1 MDRRSF
7 LRTSAAGVATAGVA
21 RAGVAVAG
29 AATGRQAAG
38 AGQAAADG
46 ALAKAGT
53 RAEPA
58 TVGGDAFPLVD
69 LHVHLTRE
77 FPIERMLQIAKERNA
92 TFGIVEHP
100 APWAIKDDAGLR
112 RHVEGLRSYPV
123 YVGLQPMEPGWDK
136 ALSKEA
142 LALVDYVL
150 MDPQSVPLPGGG
162 FQRIWELQTYV
173 EDTDEFMA
181 RYMAHCLHVLEHEP
195 IQVFGWPLFLP
206 VCIARDYYRLWTEER
221 MQALVKAA
229 KARSIAI
236 EINDMAHTPDER
248 FIRLAREQG
257 LRFTFG
263 SDSRNADAGRLAYC
277 RSIARTCGLTR
288 ADFYLPPRRTDG
300 VGVRS

>member
-7 LRTSAAGVATAGVA
+7 LITSAAGA
-21 RAGVAVAG
+21 AG
-29 AATGRQAAG
+29 AAAASRT
-38 AGQAAADG
+38 AAAYGMRD
-46 ALAKAGT
+46 
-53 RAEPA
+53 EPA
-58 TVGGDAFPLVD
+58 PAGGDPFPLVD

-77 FPIERMLQIAKERNA
+77 FPIERMMQIAKDRHT
-92 TFGIVEHP
+92 TFGILEHP

-112 RHVEGLRSYPV
+112 RHVEGLRPYPV
-123 YVGLQPMEPGWDK
+123 YVGLQPMEPGWETPF
-136 ALSKEA
+136 SKEA

-195 IQVFGWPLFLP
+195 IQIFGWPLFLP
-206 VCIARDYYRLWTEER
+206 VCIARDYYSLWTQER
-221 MQALVKAA
+221 MQALVRAA
-229 KARSIAI
+229 KARSIAV

-248 FIRLAREQG
+248 FIRMAREQG
-257 LRFTFG
+257 LKFTFG

-277 RSIARTCGLTR
+277 KSVARQCGLTA
-288 ADFYLPPRRTDG
+288 ADFYLPRRKTEG
-300 VGVRS
+300 VTS

>member
-7 LRTSAAGVATAGVA
+7 LMASAAGVATAGEAVS
-21 RAGVAVAG
+21 GVAIGREMTEAG
-29 AATGRQAAG
+29 QAAG
-38 AGQAAADG
+38 AGET
-46 ALAKAGT
+46 AKAGT

-58 TVGGDAFPLVD
+58 AEGGDAFALVD

-77 FPIERMLQIAKERNA
+77 FPIERMLQIAKERSA
-92 TFGIVEHP
+92 IFGIVEHP

-112 RHVEGLRSYPV
+112 RYVEGLRPHPV
-123 YVGLQPMEPGWDK
+123 YVGLQPMEPGWDR
-136 ALSKEA
+136 AFSKEA

-181 RYMAHCLHVLEHEP
+181 RSMAHCLHVLEHEP

-206 VCIARDYYRLWTEER
+206 VCIARDYYSLWTQER
-221 MQALVKAA
+221 MQALVRAA
-229 KARSIAI
+229 KARTIAI

-248 FIRLAREQG
+248 FIRMAREQG
-257 LRFTFG
+257 LKFTFG
-263 SDSRNADAGRLAYC
+263 SDARNADAGRLAYC
-277 RSIARTCGLTR
+277 KSVARRCALTQ
-288 ADFYLPPRRTDG
+288 ADFFVPRRKTEPATAA
-300 VGVRS
+300 RS